1 NGCGRAILG
10 VIGLVGIG
18 VGLYNLYA
26 GCIRVGTR
34 MTRLFKEK
42 ITEPEILEIVE
53 GWVADWS
60 RNRLDDE
67 GFGDFAIRTGI
78 VKPVLDAPRD
88 FWA

>member
-1 NGCGRAILG
+1 
-10 VIGLVGIG
+10 
-18 VGLYNLYA
+18 
-26 GCIRVGTR
+26 
-34 MTRLFKEK
+34 LFKEN